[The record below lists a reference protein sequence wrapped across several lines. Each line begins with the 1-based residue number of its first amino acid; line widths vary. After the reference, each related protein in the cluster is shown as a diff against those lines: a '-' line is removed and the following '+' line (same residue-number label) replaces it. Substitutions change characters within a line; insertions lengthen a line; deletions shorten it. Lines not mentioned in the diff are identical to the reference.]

1 MEVNRRLVLIMNAAL
16 GSLSNTMS
24 VLIILFANL
33 SPSGAFLGPSQGGT
47 RPAHASSAFRQLA
60 PSSSSS
66 ASLLP
71 RSWFVPSS
79 ALLATSKV
87 GGELPPSG
95 DFSLFDPDA
104 EGKLQGTGSLHERL
118 RLGAD
123 YGSTSPEI
131 SPALQELVE
140 LSSPDDDE
148 DESGMRKEEP
158 IVEPQE
164 QVNLGASMLT
174 TAEPPV
180 SAADTSAG
188 VGVNTAGTDS
198 TPPADGIVLE
208 LDNSGNTGNPIA
220 DPAKVQISQL
230 PDRSITALD
239 DVPARIQFRDTVA
252 SASPRIIKS
261 MQIELNDTPNHFQ
274 LIFSDPTGDGMKKR
288 IEYQSHLLT
297 AVKRYRIVKTW
308 DLARRRLDQQSGV
321 IGAIGGGAIM
331 QAGSFQTTVQSGV
344 ISASPSP
351 DATSAGAAASPDY
364 TSTTIDVQFD
374 PNGWLESINVNG
386 RTIVTASGYLDSIYE
401 ESERFVCYPEM
412 YLTGS
417 ATVQDIA
424 FY

>member
-1 MEVNRRLVLIMNAAL
+1 MNAAF

-24 VLIILFANL
+24 VLMILFANL

-47 RPAHASSAFRQLA
+47 RPAHASSASRQLA

-79 ALLATSKV
+79 ALLATSKAGV
-87 GGELPPSG
+87 GEVPPSG

-123 YGSTSPEI
+123 YGSTSPDI

-140 LSSPDDDE
+140 LASSDDE
-148 DESGMRKEEP
+148 VESDMRKEEP

-174 TAEPPV
+174 TAEPL

-188 VGVNTAGTDS
+188 VGVNAAGTDS

-230 PDRSITALD
+230 PDRFITALD
-239 DVPARIQFRDTVA
+239 DVPARFQFRDTFA
-252 SASPRIIKS
+252 PSSSSPRIIKS
-261 MQIELNDTPNHFQ
+261 LQIGLNGPPDHFQ

-288 IEYQSHLLT
+288 IEYQSHLLA

-331 QAGSFQTTVQSGV
+331 QAGSFQTTVRV
-344 ISASPSP
+344 
-351 DATSAGAAASPDY
+351 
-364 TSTTIDVQFD
+364 
-374 PNGWLESINVNG
+374 
-386 RTIVTASGYLDSIYE
+386 
-401 ESERFVCYPEM
+401 
-412 YLTGS
+412 
-417 ATVQDIA
+417 
-424 FY
+424 

>member
-1 MEVNRRLVLIMNAAL
+1 MNAAF

-24 VLIILFANL
+24 VLLILFANL

-47 RPAHASSAFRQLA
+47 RPAHASSASRQLA

-66 ASLLP
+66 APLLP
-71 RSWFVPSS
+71 RSSFVPSS
-79 ALLATSKV
+79 ALLATSKAGV
-87 GGELPPSG
+87 GEVPPSG

-123 YGSTSPEI
+123 YGSTSPDI

-140 LSSPDDDE
+140 LASSDDE
-148 DESGMRKEEP
+148 AESDMRKEEP

-174 TAEPPV
+174 TAEPL
-180 SAADTSAG
+180 SAADTIAG
-188 VGVNTAGTDS
+188 VGVNAAGTDS

-230 PDRSITALD
+230 PDRFITALD

-252 SASPRIIKS
+252 SASPRIIRS
-261 MQIELNDTPNHFQ
+261 LQIELNGTPNHFQ

-351 DATSAGAAASPDY
+351 DSTSAGAAASADN

-401 ESERFVCYPEM
+401 ESERFFCYPEM

-417 ATVQDIA
+417 ATVQGIS

>member
-1 MEVNRRLVLIMNAAL
+1 MNATL
-16 GSLSNTMS
+16 GSSSKTMS
-24 VLIILFANL
+24 ALIILFANL
-33 SPSGAFLGPSQGGT
+33 SPSGAFLGPSPCST
-47 RPAHASSAFRQLA
+47 RPAHASSACRQLR
-60 PSSSSS
+60 PSSASS
-66 ASLLP
+66 ASLFP
-71 RSWFVPSS
+71 KPWFVPSS
-79 ALLATSKV
+79 ALLATSKAS
-87 GGELPPSG
+87 GELPPSG

-118 RLGAD
+118 RLGTD
-123 YGSTSPEI
+123 YGSTSPDI

-140 LSSPDDDE
+140 LASPDDDE
-148 DESGMRKEEP
+148 DEDESDMRKEEP

-188 VGVNTAGTDS
+188 VGVNAAGTDS

-230 PDRSITALD
+230 PDRFITALD
-239 DVPARIQFRDTVA
+239 DVPARIQFMDTFA
-252 SASPRIIKS
+252 PSSSSPRIIKS
-261 MQIELNDTPNHFQ
+261 LRIQLNGTPNHFQ

-321 IGAIGGGAIM
+321 IGGIGGGAIM
-331 QAGSFQTTVQSGV
+331 QAGSFQTTIQSGV
-344 ISASPSP
+344 VSASPSP
-351 DATSAGAAASPDY
+351 DSTSAGATSSAADN

-386 RTIVTASGYLDSIYE
+386 RTIVTASGYLNSIYE
-401 ESERFVCYPEM
+401 ELERFVCYPEM
-412 YLTGS
+412 YLIGN
-417 ATVQDIA
+417 ATVQGIS